1 MKIANLP
8 YKKIIVAGAAATGGI
23 YVLGKVAQYR
33 GERIA
38 AGESDPLAWSNNY
51 PGGASIPV
59 ALAFTVGSG
68 LLLKGQARQ
77 IGYAMAAGALIPAGQ
92 SLLASAQNQLGEA
105 SQDHY
110 LQSGTRALTSA
121 QSRYSSSSKAM
132 SNAMSDRALAS

>member
-92 SLLASAQNQLGEA
+92 SLLASAQNQLEP
-105 SQDHY
+105 SSDHY
-110 LQSGTRALTSA
+110 LQSGNRALAAA
-121 QSRYSSSSKAM
+121 QSRYSASSRSL
-132 SNAMSDRALAS
+132 SNNSMADRALAS

>member
-8 YKKIIVAGAAATGGI
+8 YRKIIVSAAAATGGI

-33 GERIA
+33 GEKIA
-38 AGESDPLAWSNNY
+38 AGEKDPLEFSNNY

-59 ALAFTVGSG
+59 ALAFTIGSG

-92 SLLASAQNQLGEA
+92 SLLASAQAKLDEP
-105 SQDHY
+105 SSDHY
-110 LQSGTRALTSA
+110 LQSGTKALTSA
-121 QSRYSSSSKAM
+121 QSRYSASSRAM
-132 SNAMSDRALAS
+132 SNAMIDRALAS

>member
-8 YKKIIVAGAAATGGI
+8 YRKIIVAAASATGGI

-38 AGESDPLAWSNNY
+38 AGEKDPLEFSNNY

-59 ALAFTVGSG
+59 ALAFTIGSG

-92 SLLASAQNQLGEA
+92 SLLASAQA
-105 SQDHY
+105 SFEPSRDHY
-110 LQSGTRALTSA
+110 LESGTRALTSA
-121 QSRYSSSSKAM
+121 QSRYQASSRAM
-132 SNAMSDRALAS
+132 SNAMVDRALAS